1 MNTTFNP
8 KSAQWLSAVE
18 GAETVSDVEAIQ
30 WDDQADFVVVGYG
43 GAGMAA
49 ALEAVEGGLDV
60 LAIDLFEGGGSTAMN
75 GGVVYAGGGTAIQQ
89 EAGVVDDVEE
99 MYKYLKL
106 ETQGVIKD
114 ATLRRFCEQSP
125 GMIDWL
131 TGHGV
136 RFDSALFKAKT
147 SYPPQGYFLYHA
159 DSSLAPYHS
168 SIAKP
173 AARGHKAWCAPTSAA
188 IGFGKHLTDPLRK
201 SASRRG
207 VRFMAQTEARK
218 LIIDHSGAV
227 VGISVVQMPP
237 GPDAEECRRL
247 MALATKWQMMLPS
260 SFPGFNITNGIA
272 ERYWKRANV
281 LKSMHSIAR
290 RIRARQGVCLS
301 TGGFIQNR
309 PMVQHYAPGYSASM
323 AMGSPGDN
331 GSGIRLGQTVGGAVD
346 RLERISSWR
355 FLNPPQAFAAGML
368 VNAKGERYVNE
379 ALYGAAVGQVLG
391 DEQNGVGWLILDK
404 NLYRKAQQQLRKDEM
419 LPFQRQ
425 PGKLALLF
433 SRKART
439 LDQLSAKCGF
449 DPQTLRNTAATY
461 NRTAAG
467 WQPDA
472 FGKDQ
477 NDMHS
482 IVDGPFYAIDV
493 GAKSKL
499 LPLSTMTVGGLK
511 VDEETGEVVREDG
524 SCITGLYA
532 AGRAAIG
539 LPSHLYISGLSAA
552 DCFFSGRRA
561 GAHVAANMRAET
573 PLEAD
578 PQDGASASLH

>member
-1 MNTTFNP
+1 MTYTFGP
-8 KSAQWLSAVE
+8 DSAAWLSSVQLPETVAELEDAQWGDS
-18 GAETVSDVEAIQ
+18 
-30 WDDQADFVVVGYG
+30 ADFVVVGYG

-60 LAIDLFEGGGSTAMN
+60 LAIDLFQGGGSTAMN
-75 GGVVYAGGGTAIQQ
+75 GGVVYAGGGTAIQK
-89 EAGVVDDVEE
+89 EAGVEDNVEE
-99 MYKYLKL
+99 MYKYLAL

-114 ATLRRFCEQSP
+114 STLRRFCEQSP

-136 RFDSALFKAKT
+136 RFDSTLFRSKT

-159 DSSLAPYHS
+159 DSSLSPSHS
-168 SIAKP
+168 AVAKP
-173 AARGHKAWCAPTSAA
+173 AARGHKAWCSPTNAA

-207 VRFMAQTEARK
+207 VRFMAQTEARQ
-218 LIIDHSGAV
+218 LIMDQSGAV
-227 VGISVVQMPP
+227 MGLSVVQMPP
-237 GPDAEECRRL
+237 GPKAEECRRL

-272 ERYWKRANV
+272 ERYWQRANEI
-281 LKSMHSIAR
+281 KFAHSTVR
-290 RIRARQGVCLS
+290 RIRALKGVCLS

-309 PMVQHYAPGYSASM
+309 PMVKHYAPGYSASM

-391 DEQNGVGWLILDK
+391 DQQNGIGWLILDK
-404 NLYRKAQQQLRKDEM
+404 NLYRKAKQQLRKDEM

-433 SRKART
+433 ARKARS
-439 LDQLSAKCGF
+439 LDQLAEKCGF
-449 DPQTLRNTAATY
+449 DPHTLRQTADTY

-467 WQPDA
+467 WQDDP

-477 NDMHS
+477 SDMHS

-511 VDEETGEVVREDG
+511 VDEDTGEVLRSDN
-524 SCITGLYA
+524 SRIKGLYA

-561 GAHVAANMRAET
+561 GAHAASKGQAET
-573 PLEAD
+573 VLQTSE
-578 PQDGASASLH
+578 QEVVSA